1 MPPPMLR
8 TANHPFVPGTSRKYL
23 LLLFPCICPAC
34 TLFFFFPVLV
44 QYVPCSSFFLYLSSM
59 CHPLLFSLYQSSV
72 YPVLSSFSMYLT
84 NVYLVLLPCTC
95 LVCTLIFF
103 FHVPVQCVPSSSF
116 STHLSCV
123 SSVLHIYRSVYIFTT
138 QSPQSYHQVLF
149 KHTPFPETVY

>member
-59 CHPLLFSLYQSSV
+59 CHPLLFPLYQSSV
-72 YPVLSSFSMYLT
+72 YPVLFSFSMYLT

-95 LVCTLIFF
+95 LVCTLFFF
-103 FHVPVQCVPSSSF
+103 FHEPVQCVPSSF
-116 STHLSCV
+116 SMYL
-123 SSVLHIYRSVYIFTT
+123 SSVYPHLLFPCTCLVCTLFLFFHAPVLCVLCSAYI
-138 QSPQSYHQVLF
+138 
-149 KHTPFPETVY
+149 